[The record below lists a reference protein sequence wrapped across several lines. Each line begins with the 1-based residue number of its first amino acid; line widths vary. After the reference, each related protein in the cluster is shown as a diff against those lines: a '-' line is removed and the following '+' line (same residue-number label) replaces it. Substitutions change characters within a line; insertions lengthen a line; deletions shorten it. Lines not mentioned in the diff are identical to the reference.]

1 MSILHCCSCQVLLL
15 QVYFYYFKVPEKVQK
30 TELLKESK
38 ADPWV
43 LLYQDSKLVF
53 KISIISPVTMKGKTP
68 SADYSVSSAV
78 FIYTDN

>member
-53 KISIISPVTMKGKTP
+53 KDKYYITSDDEGQDPV
-68 SADYSVSSAV
+68 SWLQC
-78 FIYTDN
+78 F